1 MDTLLSNRKYL
12 KINIARPE
20 HAEECNNKG
29 LSRLAKSN
37 KGNGGSRHT
46 IPYAKRE
53 KPNQAELLMDKKLP
67 K

>member
-12 KINIARPE
+12 KINIARPK
-20 HAEECNNKG
+20 HAEECNSKG

-37 KGNGGSRHT
+37 KGNVGSRQT
-46 IPYAKRE
+46 MPYAKRE
-53 KPNQAELLMDKKLP
+53 KPNHAELLMGKKLP